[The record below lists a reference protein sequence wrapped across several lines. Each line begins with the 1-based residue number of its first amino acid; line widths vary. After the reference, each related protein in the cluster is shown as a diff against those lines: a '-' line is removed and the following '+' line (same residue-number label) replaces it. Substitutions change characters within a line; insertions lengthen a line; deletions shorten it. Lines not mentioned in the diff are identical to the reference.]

1 MNDEIPSPQRAAHW
15 VDSVDPTVLATRHG
29 RLNALGRLNGATRY
43 LEVGVHKAKTLR
55 NVQIELKTAVD
66 PVFAFERSE
75 LSKHN
80 VEYHE
85 VTSDDFFAQASPALQ
100 PFDVVYLDGLH
111 VYEQTL
117 RDLTNALR
125 FSHERTLVL
134 IDDTLPVSFLAAE
147 RDQSRVR
154 FAREFVPHE
163 DKQWMGD
170 VFKIIPFLHDYMPDL
185 DWLTFPG
192 HGQTVVFKRPRTLG
206 KPCCATLG
214 QLATMDFIDFLK
226 LRKTGVFKVA
236 ESDAAVIR
244 GVHAALGI

>member
-1 MNDEIPSPQRAAHW
+1 MTAETFNPPATANWIDAL
-15 VDSVDPTVLATRHG
+15 DPAVLATRHG
-29 RLNALGRLNGATRY
+29 RLNALGRLNSARRY
-43 LEVGVHKAKTLR
+43 LEIGVHKAKTLR
-55 NVQIELKTAVD
+55 NVQVEFKTAVD

-75 LSKHN
+75 LARHN

-85 VTSDDFFAQASPALQ
+85 VTSDDFFAQASPNLQ

-125 FSHERTLVL
+125 FSHARTLIL

-154 FAREFVPHE
+154 FAREFVPHV

-185 DWLTFPG
+185 NWFTFPG
-192 HGQTVVFKRPRTLG
+192 HGQTVVFRRPRTLG

-214 QLATMDFIDFLK
+214 ELATLDYIDFLK
-226 LRKTGVFKVA
+226 LRKTGIFKVA
-236 ESDAAVIR
+236 DSDASVIR
-244 GVHAALGI
+244 SLQAALG